1 MKVNL
6 RYFAAIREALGEHA
20 VIEVPEGIT
29 VGELRD
35 RLMASSADHAA
46 ALVRGHGRRCALN
59 HVMCEESAL
68 VTEGAEVAFFPPITG
83 G

>member
-20 VIEVPEGIT
+20 VIDVPEGIT

-59 HVMCEESAL
+59 PVMCEESAVL
-68 VTEGAEVAFFPPITG
+68 TEGAELAFFPPITG

>member
-6 RYFAAIREALGEHA
+6 RYYAAIREALGEHA
-20 VIEVPEGIT
+20 VIDVPEGIT

-59 HVMCEESAL
+59 HVMCEESAVL
-68 VTEGAEVAFFPPITG
+68 TEGAELAFFPPITG

>member
-20 VIEVPEGIT
+20 VIDVPEGTT

-59 HVMCEESAL
+59 HVMCEESAVL
-68 VTEGAEVAFFPPITG
+68 TEGAELAFFPPITG